1 MGGQAI
7 PESGPKP
14 MIPHEGYKRLMP
26 RHEVCDCEVCATN
39 QLDWSKLSNTEKM
52 VKAMILKAQFAAEL
66 NRLFD

>member
-1 MGGQAI
+1 
-7 PESGPKP
+7 

-39 QLDWSKLSNTEKM
+39 QLDWAKLSNTEKM

>member
-1 MGGQAI
+1 
-7 PESGPKP
+7 
-14 MIPHEGYKRLMP
+14 MIPHEGYRRLMP